1 MALPRIAPYPVPDE
15 LPASRVLWR
24 PDPARAVLLVHD
36 MEQHFVGAF
45 ERDADPLRQVVPN
58 IQRLRAQARRHDV
71 PVVYCA
77 QPGGQTRQ
85 QRGLQWDWWGPGLA
99 DSDEADIIPELAP
112 DESDVLLTKWR
123 YSAFQHTSLAERMRQ
138 WGRDQLIV
146 TGIYGHIGCLLT
158 AAEAFQ
164 LDLPAFLVADGI
176 ADFSAHEHRM
186 ALDYAAK
193 RCAVVASTGWLS
205 DELAGAAACTGHGR
219 PVAGQRA

>member
-1 MALPRIAPYPVPDE
+1 MALPTIAPYPVPGD
-15 LPASRVLWR
+15 LPESRVLWR
-24 PDPARAVLLVHD
+24 PDPARAVLLIHD

-58 IQRLRAQARRHDV
+58 IERLRAQARQHDV

-99 DSDEADIIPELAP
+99 DSDKADIIPELAP

-138 WGRDQLIV
+138 WDRDQLIV

-164 LDLPAFLVADGI
+164 LDLPAFLVSDGI
-176 ADFSAHEHRM
+176 ADFSAQEHRM
-186 ALDYAAK
+186 ALEYAAK
-193 RCAVVASTGWLS
+193 RCAVVGSTGWIT
-205 DELAGAAACTGHGR
+205 DELTGAAAYTGHGR
-219 PVAGQRA
+219 PVAAQRA

>member
-15 LPASRVLWR
+15 LPENRVPWR
-24 PDPARAVLLVHD
+24 PDPARAVLLIHD

-45 ERDADPLRQVVPN
+45 ERDADPLRRVVPN
-58 IQRLRAQARRHDV
+58 IRRLRAQARRCGV

-77 QPGGQTRQ
+77 QPGGQTRR

-99 DSDEADIIPELAP
+99 ASDESGIIPELAP
-112 DESDVLLTKWR
+112 AADDVLLTKWR
-123 YSAFQHTSLAERMRQ
+123 YSAFQHTSLADRMRQ
-138 WGRDQLIV
+138 WGRDQLVV
-146 TGIYGHIGCLLT
+146 TGVYGHIGCLLT

-176 ADFSAHEHRM
+176 ADFSAEDHRM

-193 RCAVVASTGWLS
+193 RCAVVGSTGWITE
-205 DELAGAAACTGHGR
+205 ELAGTTVPAGHVR
-219 PVAGQRA
+219 PVVGEDA